1 MGKLAKLR
9 GMSAEEVRH
18 RLRERVRMA
27 ADKAAFLIAGSP
39 GYEEPPWVS
48 LPARLELQVGR
59 RLYDERG
66 EFSVRLF
73 LENVAGPRF
82 YFDPSQAGR
91 HRRLF
96 GRLYPA
102 ELNRVVEEAE
112 RICRHRLPLLGHGE
126 VALGEQIDWHR
137 DPLTGQAWPVRFW
150 ADYDLVGDNS
160 LPDPKIIHELNR
172 HQHLPRLAMACFLT
186 GEERYGREAVGQLE
200 SWMAQNPAGEG
211 VNWHS
216 SLEIG
221 LRVISWLW
229 TMFFLLPSPV
239 FEERVARAMTESMV
253 AQLQHIARYP
263 SIYSSPN
270 THLVGEA
277 AALFLA
283 GVLLEPLAAAA
294 EWRRA
299 GASLLASQAARQ
311 ILPDGV
317 YGELSSY
324 YHCYALDF
332 YLQAVV
338 LADRTR
344 SPLPENTRRA
354 VERMAGFL
362 MHLTDPGG
370 SIPLLGDDD
379 GGRALALHL
388 RDGRDFRGS
397 LAACA
402 VLFRRPDFKHVA
414 GEAGPEL
421 FWLLGE
427 EGGRAFAEL
436 GAAVPGQTAVAFPA
450 AGYFIQRSGW
460 TPDAARLV
468 FDCGGMG
475 MAGGAHSHADALSIT
490 LSCAG
495 TELLADPG
503 TFIYNRAPEW
513 RNFFRSARA
522 HSTAVIDGS
531 DQSAPGGTF
540 SWKTRAAARLRRH
553 FSPSGLTYVEA
564 EHDGFERLPEPVV
577 HRRRL
582 LFAQPDYWLVL
593 DDFRG
598 QGEHRFDLLYHFA
611 PRAEMEIRNGGSA
624 CLELVARAGEASGR
638 PAELFLA
645 LCATAPLEAEM
656 ICGRE
661 GPPQGWLSRAYG
673 VKAPAPVLRA
683 GFHSRAPAA
692 ALSFLLSRA
701 ATGGDARSGTA
712 AARPRL
718 QRLASPAGTMAC
730 ALEHGSFRDVVVF
743 APSRELVE
751 VDRCR
756 LRGEFFWLRAE
767 NRVLKQLFATDALG
781 FHRDGRA
788 VFESEQPMPGVT
800 VRFSGDRSVIEELG
814 TGDQNHVRYLRDRE
828 LRVA

>member
-1 MGKLAKLR
+1 
-9 GMSAEEVRH
+9 
-18 RLRERVRMA
+18 
-27 ADKAAFLIAGSP
+27 
-39 GYEEPPWVS
+39 
-48 LPARLELQVGR
+48 
-59 RLYDERG
+59 
-66 EFSVRLF
+66 
-73 LENVAGPRF
+73 
-82 YFDPSQAGR
+82 
-91 HRRLF
+91 
-96 GRLYPA
+96 
-102 ELNRVVEEAE
+102 
-112 RICRHRLPLLGHGE
+112 
-126 VALGEQIDWHR
+126 
-137 DPLTGQAWPVRFW
+137 
-150 ADYDLVGDNS
+150 
-160 LPDPKIIHELNR
+160 
-172 HQHLPRLAMACFLT
+172 
-186 GEERYGREAVGQLE
+186 
-200 SWMAQNPAGEG
+200 
-211 VNWHS
+211 
-216 SLEIG
+216 
-221 LRVISWLW
+221 
-229 TMFFLLPSPV
+229 
-239 FEERVARAMTESMV
+239 
-253 AQLQHIARYP
+253 
-263 SIYSSPN
+263 
-270 THLVGEA
+270 
-277 AALFLA
+277 
-283 GVLLEPLAAAA
+283 
-294 EWRRA
+294 
-299 GASLLASQAARQ
+299 
-311 ILPDGV
+311 
-317 YGELSSY
+317 
-324 YHCYALDF
+324 
-332 YLQAVV
+332 
-338 LADRTR
+338 
-344 SPLPENTRRA
+344 
-354 VERMAGFL
+354 
-362 MHLTDPGG
+362 
-370 SIPLLGDDD
+370 
-379 GGRALALHL
+379 
-388 RDGRDFRGS
+388 
-397 LAACA
+397 
-402 VLFRRPDFKHVA
+402 
-414 GEAGPEL
+414 
-421 FWLLGE
+421 
-427 EGGRAFAEL
+427 
-436 GAAVPGQTAVAFPA
+436 
-450 AGYFIQRSGW
+450 
-460 TPDAARLV
+460 
-468 FDCGGMG
+468 MG